1 MTLFEQSAPVNT
13 CYLVK
18 CGTCGKTTWK
28 VGVDI
33 ILHDASMH
41 LLAVNKYYTRAKRS
55 A

>member
-28 VGVDI
+28 GCGQHVE
-33 ILHDASMH
+33 
-41 LLAVNKYYTRAKRS
+41 AVMKDVKPEDKCTCSR
-55 A
+55 